1 MVPYMA
7 LLEVRELSKQFG
19 SIQALEGVDLDVEE
33 GRVYSII
40 GPNGAGKS
48 TLFNCITGFHFPTS
62 GTVRFRGE
70 DITGRASYSI
80 ARNGI
85 RRVFQSTDVFDE
97 LTVLEIV
104 NLAATQTEPA
114 ELMETLDLVEIRDE
128 LGESL
133 TLYDRKRVALA
144 LALDGDLLLL
154 DEIFSGLNPTEKPQM
169 IEYIERIAEKRT
181 VVLIE
186 HDVETAFDLADEIVV
201 LYQGRVLGTGRPEA
215 IRDDPEVKEKYLS
228 EMAI

>member
-1 MVPYMA
+1 MA
-7 LLEVRELSKQFG
+7 LLEVRELTKQFE
-19 SIQALEGVDLDVEE
+19 SIQALDGVDLDVKSE
-33 GRVYSII
+33 RVYSII

-62 GTVRFRGE
+62 GSVRFKGE
-70 DITGRASYSI
+70 EITGQASYTI
-80 ARNGI
+80 AREGI

-104 NLAATQTEPA
+104 NLAATRTEPA
-114 ELMETLDLVEIRDE
+114 ELIETLDLVEIRDE

-133 TLYDRKRVALA
+133 SLYDRKRVALA
-144 LALDGDLLLL
+144 LALDGDLVLL

-169 IEYIERIAEKRT
+169 VKYIERIAKKRT

-186 HDVETAFDLADEIVV
+186 HDVETAFDLADEVVV
-201 LYQGRVLGTGRPEA
+201 LYQGRVLGNGGPAE
-215 IRDDPEVKEKYLS
+215 IRQNPDVQEKYLS
-228 EMAI
+228 EMAF

>member
-1 MVPYMA
+1 MA

-19 SIQALEGVDLDVEE
+19 SIQALDGVDLDVEE
-33 GRVYSII
+33 GRVYAII

-62 GTVRFRGE
+62 GTVRFRGA
-70 DITGRASYSI
+70 DITGQASYSV
-80 ARNGI
+80 ARDGI

-104 NLAATQTEPA
+104 NLAATRAEPA

-128 LGESL
+128 LGEAL

-215 IRDDPEVKEKYLS
+215 IQDDPEVREKYLS

>member
-1 MVPYMA
+1 MA
-7 LLEVRELSKQFG
+7 LLEVRELTKQFG
-19 SIQALEGVDLDVEE
+19 NIQALDGIDLDVES

-62 GTVRFRGE
+62 GAVRFRDE
-70 DITGRASYSI
+70 EITGQASYTI
-80 ARNGI
+80 ARKGI
-85 RRVFQSTDVFDE
+85 RRVFQSTDVFNN
-97 LTVLEIV
+97 LTVLEII
-104 NLAATQTEPA
+104 NLAATHTEPA

-133 TLYDRKRVALA
+133 SLYDRKRVALA

-169 IEYIERIAEKRT
+169 VEYIERIAEKRT

-186 HDVETAFDLADEIVV
+186 HDVETAFELADEIVV
-201 LYQGRVLGTGRPEA
+201 LYQGRVLGSGETAE
-215 IRDDPEVKEKYLS
+215 IREDPEVQEKYLS
-228 EMAI
+228 EMAF